1 VWPEAENADE
11 LHDALLTSGFILET
25 EAAVGTDRTD
35 RTDRASWGSLFDE
48 LVKAGRAQRVS
59 IGADKSMLWVAT
71 ERLPE
76 LHAVHPL
83 SAPPALTVSSAP
95 SRDDAIRE
103 VFRGRLEI
111 VGPTTAA
118 ELASTLGIVEGDA
131 DLALAA
137 LEREGVVLRGRFTPG
152 ATVLEWCDRRLLA
165 RIHRYTLDRLRV
177 EIEPV
182 SAADFMRFLFR
193 WQRVDPEHRVSGLE
207 GLASVLEQLDGFE
220 VPARA
225 WEPDVLGA
233 RCCEYDP
240 ALLDML
246 CLTGRV
252 AWARLSPGANPAA
265 RAASRP
271 IRSTPV
277 ALPLRQHMGSW
288 LEIAPTAEP
297 PVLSSY
303 AQDVLAV
310 LGRRGA
316 SFFTDITAGSGLLAT
331 QVEQALAELA
341 AAGLVTSDSF
351 TGLRALLTPSDRRK
365 PLVTRAASS
374 DARRHRT
381 VNFGIEGAGRWARLS
396 RADTA
401 DMAARAGGTKAS
413 TATTALT
420 APTAE
425 SLELLAVTLLARYG
439 VVFRRLLARESL
451 TVPWRALLQV
461 YRRLEA
467 RGEIRGGRFVAGMQ
481 GEQFA
486 RPEAVAQLRAVRR
499 AAREDELVVLS
510 AADPLNLTGLI
521 TPGDRVSGLASNR
534 VAWRNGVPVA
544 ALEGSEIRWL
554 RDEMVPEARLEIER
568 ALARKRISPAL
579 RGYLGMTG

>member
-1 VWPEAENADE
+1 M
-11 LHDALLTSGFILET
+11 S
-25 EAAVGTDRTD
+25 
-35 RTDRASWGSLFDE
+35 
-48 LVKAGRAQRVS
+48 
-59 IGADKSMLWVAT
+59 
-71 ERLPE
+71 
-76 LHAVHPL
+76 
-83 SAPPALTVSSAP
+83 
-95 SRDDAIRE
+95 
-103 VFRGRLEI
+103 
-111 VGPTTAA
+111 
-118 ELASTLGIVEGDA
+118 EGDA

-152 ATVLEWCDRRLLA
+152 ATILEWCDRRLLA
-165 RIHRYTLDRLRV
+165 RIHRYTLDRLRA

-193 WQRVDPEHRVSGLE
+193 WQRIDPEHRVSGLE

-220 VPARA
+220 VPAKA
-225 WEPDVLGA
+225 WEPDVLAA
-233 RCCEYDP
+233 RCSEYDP

-252 AWARLSPGANPAA
+252 AWARLSAGGNPAA
-265 RAASRP
+265 RPASRP

-277 ALPLRQHMGSW
+277 ALPLRQHLGSW
-288 LEIAPTAEP
+288 LAIAPTAEAP
-297 PVLSSY
+297 ALSSY

-310 LGRRGA
+310 LSRRGA
-316 SFFTDITAGSGLLAT
+316 SFFTDLTAGSGLLAT

-365 PLVTRAASS
+365 PLVTRAAST
-374 DARRHRT
+374 DVRRHRT
-381 VNFGIEGAGRWARLS
+381 VNFGIEGAGRWSLLHPDANS
-396 RADTA
+396 RAA
-401 DMAARAGGTKAS
+401 EPPS
-413 TATTALT
+413 P
-420 APTAE
+420 PTAE
-425 SLELLAVTLLARYG
+425 VELLALTLLARYG

-451 TVPWRALLQV
+451 TVPWRMLLQV

-499 AAREDELVVLS
+499 AKEHVELVVLS
-510 AADPLNLTGLI
+510 AADPLNLTGLV
-521 TPGDRVSGLASNR
+521 TPGDRISALASNR
-534 VAWRNGVPVA
+534 IAWRNGVPVA
-544 ALEGSEIRWL
+544 ALEGNEVRWL
-554 RDEMVPEARLEIER
+554 RDDVNPEDRLEIER